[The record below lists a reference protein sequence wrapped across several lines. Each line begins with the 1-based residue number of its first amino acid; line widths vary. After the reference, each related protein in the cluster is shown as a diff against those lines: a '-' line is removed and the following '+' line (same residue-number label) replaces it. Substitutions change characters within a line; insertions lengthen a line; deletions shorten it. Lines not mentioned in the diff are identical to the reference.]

1 MSVFFEGN
9 AFIDGGK
16 VEDTQIVAS
25 AIRLSSIDMNLE
37 NITSVKDPIQPQ
49 DAATKKYVDDSI
61 NTLGVIQKSLVL
73 TGTNYTLISSS
84 HLKGSYSITV
94 NPGTNV
100 NGPSATFF
108 LSKGRQNQ
116 YPHIVRHTCSP
127 GEDTR
132 ELLELKWDPNSG
144 IYFRKTGNN
153 HNGFYNIKLF

>member
-25 AIRLSSIDMNLE
+25 TIRLSSIDMNLE

-49 DAATKKYVDDSI
+49 DAATKKYVDESI
-61 NTLGVIQKSLVL
+61 DFLGVVQKSLL
-73 TGTNYTLISSS
+73 LSSTNYTLITDI

-94 NPGTNV
+94 NPVDGV

-127 GEDTR
+127 GENTR

-144 IYFRKTGNN
+144 IYIRKTGNG